1 MAPPRQHTSAV
12 GARGAWGHFHSSG
25 AGAAHAAVARPR
37 GHSPFRL
44 CASPP
49 QLARSPAAAA
59 AGADHTLPSPRPDG
73 SQGGRRGAGQG
84 LWRRLP
90 RAATAS
96 APADAGVS
104 RLQPVSLSILTR
116 TGQLSISC
124 ALYRANLH
132 TRHQIPS
139 KSPYPAPNTGQIS
152 IPGTQY
158 RAILN
163 TRHQIPGERYLYLPL
178 SVQLLYVAYRTVQ
191 NPTLCMVSASQYR
204 EFCRV
209 H

>member
-1 MAPPRQHTSAV
+1 MAPGGCAGPAKPRDGPLGGGGGAGDPDSFCCHLINCETYASAEPAPPPAHYYWAAMAPPRQHTSAV

-116 TGQLSISC
+116 TIVITQAKYLS
-124 ALYRANLH
+124 L
-132 TRHQIPS
+132 
-139 KSPYPAPNTGQIS
+139 
-152 IPGTQY
+152 
-158 RAILN
+158 
-163 TRHQIPGERYLYLPL
+163 
-178 SVQLLYVAYRTVQ
+178 
-191 NPTLCMVSASQYR
+191 
-204 EFCRV
+204 
-209 H
+209 

>member
-1 MAPPRQHTSAV
+1 MGHWGVAAGLETRIRFAATRSIVKRMRPQSPPPSPARYYWAAMAPPRQHTSAV

-96 APADAGVS
+96 APADTGVS
-104 RLQPVSLSILTR
+104 RLQPVSQSINTR
-116 TGQLSISC
+116 TCIRLIGLV
-124 ALYRANLH
+124 Y
-132 TRHQIPS
+132 
-139 KSPYPAPNTGQIS
+139 
-152 IPGTQY
+152 
-158 RAILN
+158 
-163 TRHQIPGERYLYLPL
+163 ED
-178 SVQLLYVAYRTVQ
+178 
-191 NPTLCMVSASQYR
+191 SQEIHDR
-204 EFCRV
+204 FR
-209 H
+209 

>member
-1 MAPPRQHTSAV
+1 MGHWGVAAGLETRIRFVATRSIVKRMRPQSPPPPPAHYYWAAMAPPRQHTSAV

-116 TGQLSISC
+116 TVQYGKFKYQVPYHMVRWPGGQMVNRLGV
-124 ALYRANLH
+124 H
-132 TRHQIPS
+132 TS
-139 KSPYPAPNTGQIS
+139 KF
-152 IPGTQY
+152 
-158 RAILN
+158 RW
-163 TRHQIPGERYLYLPL
+163 
-178 SVQLLYVAYRTVQ
+178 
-191 NPTLCMVSASQYR
+191 
-204 EFCRV
+204 
-209 H
+209 